1 MSDLRLSHS
10 QELWIQTRE
19 KFTNINYLYQPNS
32 AMLWL
37 LTRLHVLY
45 VSSLNEACES
55 ILSFSD
61 FANIIKAN
69 SDIGP

>member
-1 MSDLRLSHS
+1 
-10 QELWIQTRE
+10 
-19 KFTNINYLYQPNS
+19 
-32 AMLWL
+32 MLWL
-37 LTRLHVLY
+37 LTRLHGLY